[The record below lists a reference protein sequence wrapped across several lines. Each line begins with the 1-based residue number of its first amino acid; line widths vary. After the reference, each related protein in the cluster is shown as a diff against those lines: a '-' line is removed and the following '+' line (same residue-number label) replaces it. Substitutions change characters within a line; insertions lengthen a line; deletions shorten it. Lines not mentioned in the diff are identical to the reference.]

1 MEILRRTINGIL
13 LVALVGIGIATMVV
27 LIRTKPTPLTI
38 PGFVQPPSVA
48 VTQLQ
53 EQRAEIP
60 VVGYGTVRPK
70 NQVNIVPQV
79 SGKLVYSHS
88 ALAQGNVI
96 SSGELLFEIDPTIYD
111 ARERQV
117 QAEIRGLEASLQGR
131 DQEIANL
138 DARIVNSEKMLAIDE
153 KDYLTSKRLY
163 EVDKV
168 GTQRDVDMVYQKFL
182 RQNDVVVQLK
192 NQRAMAPILKLE
204 TQAQLDA
211 SRARLKRAEYDLAGT
226 KILCPFEARVEQ
238 VGAHA
243 AQVVT
248 AHLSIATLTDMSAF
262 ELSVGIDPRE
272 LRWLDE
278 AVRPESLDNAEAPD
292 GPEVAVSW
300 SLPGQVFTWRGY
312 VTRFERVD
320 EATRTA
326 QLVVEVRDLDMVA
339 TLYAGSGDAL
349 PSLSI
354 GMHCRADLPAQPLEG
369 ALMVPRHAVHDQRWV
384 YVFEPDPNDSSLG
397 TLARREVPLLRSLGD
412 HVLVD
417 YAGRTGTEPCDLTA
431 GEFVVVSPLM
441 RPVIGMKVVRRDDTL
456 AAAPELPVIK
466 PPARNFAAIDR
477 ADALVVDFGEIVRQG
492 G

>member
-1 MEILRRTINGIL
+1 MIL
-13 LVALVGIGIATMVV
+13 LVALVGFGTATMVV
-27 LIRTKPTPLTI
+27 LIRTKPIPPTI
-38 PGFVQPPSVA
+38 PGTAQPLGVA
-48 VTQLQ
+48 VTQLH

-96 SSGELLFEIDPTIYD
+96 PAGELLFEIDPLIYD
-111 ARERQV
+111 ARVRQV
-117 QAEIRGLEASLQGR
+117 QAEIRGLEASLQR
-131 DQEIANL
+131 HDQELANL
-138 DARIVNSEKMLAIDE
+138 DARIANAKKMLGIDE
-153 KDYLTSKRLY
+153 KDHLTSKQLY
-163 EVDKV
+163 EVEKV
-168 GTQRDVDMVYQKFL
+168 GTQRDVDLLYQKYL
-182 RQNDVVVQLK
+182 RQNDVAVELE
-192 NQRAMAPILKLE
+192 NRRAMVPILKLE

-211 SRARLKRAEYDLAGT
+211 SRARQKQAEHDLAST

-272 LRWLDE
+272 LRWLNK
-278 AVRPESLDNAEAPD
+278 AVRPEALDRAEAPD

-339 TLYAGSGDAL
+339 TLNAGSGDTL

-354 GMHCRADLPAQPLEG
+354 GMHCRADLPAQPLDD

-384 YVFEPDPNDSSLG
+384 YVFEPDPNDSSHG
-397 TLARREVPLLRSLGD
+397 TLGRREVPLLRSLGD
-412 HVLVD
+412 NVLVD
-417 YAGRTGTEPCDLTA
+417 YAGRTGNEPCDLSA

-441 RPVIGMKVVRRDDTL
+441 RPVVGMKVVRRDDNL
-456 AAAPELPVIK
+456 AAALQLPVIR
-466 PPARNFAAIDR
+466 PPVRDFDTIDR
-477 ADALVVDFGEIVRQG
+477 SDAFVGNLGEIVRQG